1 MGLYWVSLEVLA
13 NTYIHTLGVDV
24 RPKKDR
30 VKLFIIGRGYTGNTW
45 DFLGEAIDDW
55 YIARNDLF
63 HEGKEKFPPELLT
76 RRGKQIRDFTSL
88 VFVEML
94 QRQEDDRRN
103 EIAIRMKNY

>member
-55 YIARNDLF
+55 YIARNDSF
-63 HEGKEKFPPELLT
+63 HEGEEKLPIELLAKK
-76 RRGKQIRDFTSL
+76 GKQIRDFTSL

-94 QRQEDDRRN
+94 QQQDEARKKQ
-103 EIAIRMKNY
+103 IATQIQNY